1 MVFAGAAFF
10 AALVMSW
17 FAPRLHD
24 LTIGAIQR
32 QPRRKKIKS
41 ALEGADRSVTSL
53 VEELTRYKVALTAL
67 IAAYKAAPNNFS
79 EHLTAFKA
87 VSTKISLPKIDAGKV
102 KSILPLT
109 HIHADAPW
117 YYDIYHNVDILAAF
131 CNSYREFFAELNLNR
146 MEPLNDMIE
155 SLHHSAATMRPN
167 GDYLMQRT
175 TRKDADQAIR
185 YFEQFMMF
193 ADKSL
198 DTADTL
204 GRELKEAI
212 RQNDHSKV
220 IAAILNA

>member
-1 MVFAGAAFF
+1 MFAGLAVFV
-10 AALVMSW
+10 ALLISW
-17 FAPRLHD
+17 LTPRIHD
-24 LTIGAIQR
+24 WTVGAIQR

-53 VEELTRYKVALTAL
+53 VEELTRYKIALAAL
-67 IAAYKAAPNNFS
+67 IAAYRAAPDNFS
-79 EHLTAFKA
+79 EHLIAFKA
-87 VSTKISLPKIDAGKV
+87 VSTKISLPRIDSAKV

-155 SLHHSAATMRPN
+155 SLHHSAATMKPN

-198 DTADTL
+198 ETADTL
-204 GRELKEAI
+204 GKELKAAI